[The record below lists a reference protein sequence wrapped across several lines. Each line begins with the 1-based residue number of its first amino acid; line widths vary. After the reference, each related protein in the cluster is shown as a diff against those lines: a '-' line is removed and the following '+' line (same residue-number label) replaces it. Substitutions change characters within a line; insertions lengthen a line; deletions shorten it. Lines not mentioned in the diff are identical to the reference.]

1 MKRKR
6 SDIQRKIKMIEAD
19 IRHAKRFR
27 HLKWVFD
34 EKKKEL
40 KSLKAQYPDYEYEF

>member
-34 EKKKEL
+34 EKEKRTKVIE
-40 KSLKAQYPDYEYEF
+40 SPIP